1 MKDSKNFEAAQSSG
15 GNYPNR
21 NSPRWEMSRGCLFL
35 GGGNPRRKLS

>member
-21 NSPRWEMSRGCLFL
+21 NSPRWEMSRGRLFL